1 MEFVK
6 DFNNRDQKTWDVDH
20 GTGTSKYAYN
30 VLEDSSQKMESVLKL
45 TQIAKHGII
54 KDHVTL
60 AIRDIYYLLENVLF
74 QIYHAKQQIQMGNV
88 HHAIQDM
95 SCIKKVVL
103 FFRKLLV

>member
-1 MEFVK
+1 
-6 DFNNRDQKTWDVDH
+6 
-20 GTGTSKYAYN
+20 
-30 VLEDSSQKMESVLKL
+30 MESVLKL

-54 KDHVTL
+54 KDYVTL
-60 AIRDIYYLLENVLF
+60 AIRDIYYLLESVLF